1 MAEMRKSEAETNSYA
16 APRAIRV
23 ERRGEAPFEL
33 TIYPDSVYS
42 FGRDRSCTVVFA
54 DDSVSRDHGLLACRA
69 DGYWVYRD
77 RGSSNGSYLS
87 EQLDAPESV
96 ESVSRLQPGRA
107 YRVGAGQ
114 AVVLGN
120 ASGRI
125 CFLAEPVR
133 HEDRPGARASAPSL
147 QLEQDIGRNA
157 RHRGPVFLLGPTGS
171 GKTWAARR
179 IHDLSGVEGNFV
191 LVDCGSLPRDLN
203 SLRSEL
209 LGHVR
214 GAFSDARE
222 ARLGKLH
229 HADGGT
235 LFLDEVESLSP
246 EAQGLLLNLI
256 DGTGDFTPLG
266 QAADVEQK
274 RPRFRLISASKVPL
288 RRSNL
293 REDLCNRL
301 ARGGI
306 VILPT
311 LEQRR
316 ADIPALVK
324 QLTST
329 LNQELLLDARFDSSA
344 IKLLQAAEW
353 PGHVRELEGVV
364 RTVMELECVDG
375 AGDSLARTGMFK
387 KVDGN
392 TVGLSR
398 ATPQIVIS
406 AASVRRHLE
415 QHQLA
420 LGEAPRPLAASA
432 VPVASGA
439 TKRPQH
445 YSADELRNALE
456 LHSYN
461 ITHSAVALGVAP
473 NTLKRLMRQH
483 QLVRPS
489 RAGRSQRL

>member
-1 MAEMRKSEAETNSYA
+1 MAQTTQSQSVDEASTYV

-33 TIYPDSVYS
+33 TIYPDAEYS

-54 DDSVSRDHGLLACRA
+54 DDSISRDHGLLSCRA
-69 DGYWVYRD
+69 DGHWVYRD

-87 EQLDAPESV
+87 NQLDAPEAV
-96 ESVSRLQPGRA
+96 ESVSRLQAGRA
-107 YRVGAGQ
+107 YAVEAGQ

-125 CFLAEPVR
+125 CFLSEPVR
-133 HEDRPGARASAPSL
+133 PDEGPGARASAVSL
-147 QLEQDIGRNA
+147 QLEQDIERNA
-157 RHRGPVFLLGPTGS
+157 RHRAPVFLLGPTGS

-179 IHDLSGVEGNFV
+179 LHELSGVEGNFV
-191 LVDCGSLPRDLN
+191 LVDCGSLPRDLS

-222 ARLGKLH
+222 TRLGKLY

-266 QAADVEQK
+266 QAADVEIK

-288 RRSNL
+288 RQSRL
-293 REDLCNRL
+293 REDLINRL
-301 ARGGI
+301 VRGGSI
-306 VILPT
+306 ILPT

-316 ADIPALVK
+316 ADIPALVR
-324 QLTST
+324 QMTST
-329 LNQELLLDARFDSSA
+329 LNQELLLDVRFDPSA
-344 IKLLQAAEW
+344 IRVLQSADW

-364 RTVMELECVDG
+364 RTVMELECADR
-375 AGDSLARTGMFK
+375 AGESLARTGMFK
-387 KVDGN
+387 RVDGKIVEIN
-392 TVGLSR
+392 R
-398 ATPQIVIS
+398 APPQVVIS
-406 AASVRRHLE
+406 AAAVRRHLE
-415 QHQLA
+415 QHRLA
-420 LGEAPRPLAASA
+420 LGEAPRPQAAPA
-432 VPVASGA
+432 AAPA
-439 TKRPQH
+439 TNVTPKRPQH
-445 YSADELRNALE
+445 YTADELQSALE
-456 LHSYN
+456 AHSYN
-461 ITHSAVALGVAP
+461 ITHSAAALGMAP
-473 NTLKRLMRQH
+473 NTLKKLMRQH
-483 QLVRPS
+483 QLVRPA
-489 RAGRSQRL
+489 RA